1 MPEYTPPFTIYWST
15 FYNAPHDENVDRTHL
30 WENVEAIYNIIRN
43 SDLEI
48 TDSAI
53 YGIISASWAVA
64 GLNPAR
70 IKEDYFVVNPE
81 LHIYAD
87 GIGLW
92 LDSIIDENFQGFQQT
107 EILINNIKKYRHYT
121 QYTDA
126 EADPPI
132 ITPSLPK
139 FLHINNDPDLAWY
152 WVINYTHYRY
162 GVPTYILTDTY
173 RNFCNRTYDGIKK
186 YIETYPRRLN
196 PAAIALFK
204 KKKKRWW
211 K

>member
-30 WENVEAIYNIIRN
+30 WQNVEAIYNIIRN

-70 IKEDYFVVNPE
+70 IKENYFVINQE
-81 LHIYAD
+81 LKLYAN

-92 LDSIIDENFQGFQQT
+92 LDSIIDENYQGFQQT
-107 EILINNIKKYRHYT
+107 EILINNIKNKRHYT
-121 QYTDA
+121 QYVDA
-126 EADPPI
+126 AALPPV
-132 ITPSLPK
+132 ITPSLSA
-139 FLHINNDPDLAWY
+139 FLDSDDNPDLAWY
-152 WVINYTHYRY
+152 WVINYTHYKY
-162 GVPTYILTDTY
+162 DMPTNILTETY
-173 RNFCNRTYDGIKK
+173 REFCHKTYDGIKE

-196 PAAIALFK
+196 PAAIAIFK